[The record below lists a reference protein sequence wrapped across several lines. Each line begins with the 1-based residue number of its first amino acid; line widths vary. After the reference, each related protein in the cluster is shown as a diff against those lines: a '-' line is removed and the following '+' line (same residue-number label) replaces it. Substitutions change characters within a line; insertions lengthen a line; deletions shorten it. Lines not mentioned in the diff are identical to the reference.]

1 MCQEPGM
8 SEARA
13 RDKAQRLTQLAA
25 RKALPGLNR
34 KRKAGAPPA
43 GESVATW
50 AERWFTAREQRGLT
64 SVDTDRGRFGRWIAP
79 HLGSKPLVEVTRDDI
94 EALVEHLDTSVRA
107 KELSWKSAINVW
119 GTVAMMFKDACSAK
133 VRALRVRSDNPAAG
147 VVGPDRGIKKAK
159 AYLYPSEFLQLVSC
173 EAVPL
178 TWRRAIALSAYL
190 YVRAGELRA
199 LEWEDV
205 DVARGTVHVHRG
217 LDREGRGKATKT
229 GVARRIPVEPA
240 LLPLLRAMQAEG
252 HAGARVI
259 RLPDDRHL
267 ARALR
272 GLLEKA
278 GLTRA
283 DLYASDATRKA
294 MTWHDL
300 RATGLTWLAV
310 RGDDPLKIKQ
320 RAGHAT
326 FSTTEGYIREAEAL
340 HVGFG
345 DVFPQLPADL
355 LVGAGDVPPTS
366 QDPPVARTEVDLQ
379 ETENVR
385 SAEPETSV
393 ESSEV
398 ELSMRDHGGGAG
410 NRTRVRKASRSPSFT
425 CVAAL
430 P

>member
-1 MCQEPGM
+1 M
-8 SEARA
+8 SEAKA

-25 RKALPGLNR
+25 KEALPGLSK
-34 KRKAGAPPA
+34 KRKGGAPPP
-43 GESVATW
+43 GEALATW
-50 AERWFTAREQRGLT
+50 AERWFAARELRGLT
-64 SVDTDRGRFGRWIAP
+64 SVDTDRGRFRVWIAP
-79 HLGSKPLVEVTRDDI
+79 RLGSKPVAEVTREDI
-94 EALVEHLDTSVRA
+94 EALVEYLDTSVRA

-119 GTVAMMFKDACSAK
+119 GSVAMMFKDACSAK
-133 VRALRVRSDNPAAG
+133 VRALRVRADNPAAG

-159 AYLYPSEFLQLVSC
+159 AYLYPSELLQLVSC
-173 EAVPL
+173 EEVDL
-178 TWRRAIALSAYL
+178 TWRRAVALSAYL

-199 LEWEDV
+199 LQWEDV
-205 DVARGTVHVHRG
+205 DVERGTVHVHRG

-229 GVARRIPVEPA
+229 GVAQRISIEPE
-240 LLPLLRAMQAEG
+240 LLPLLRAMHAERDG
-252 HAGARVI
+252 GARVLT
-259 RLPDDRHL
+259 LPDDRHL

-272 GLLEKA
+272 GLLKKA

-283 DLYASDATRKA
+283 DLYASDLTRKA

-320 RAGHAT
+320 RAGHVT

-345 DVFPQLPADL
+345 DVFPPLPADL
-355 LVGAGDVPPTS
+355 FTGAGDPRPTS
-366 QDPPVARTEVDLQ
+366 QAPPLERTEYVQ
-379 ETENVR
+379 QRTENVR

-393 ESSEV
+393 ESSET
-398 ELSMRDHGGGAG
+398 ELSIRDHCGGAG